1 MLTYLITSVILAIL
15 PLVVRT
21 ERLTNLIAALFFL
34 VQVAGIAL
42 VFYFD
47 RVDGVLLSI
56 FRADSMA
63 LLFHTLM
70 TVVLGFALIHS
81 SSYLKAE
88 GISTR
93 SYKAYYTLLMLLAVA
108 ITCVYYSDNIAM
120 TWVFLELTTICS
132 AGIIYHREFKQSLE
146 ATWKYVFVCST
157 GIAMA
162 YLGILL
168 LSTVATDGALD
179 YASLKTAIMEGNPL
193 YLKVAFLLMVVGYS
207 CKMEIFPLYTVGV
220 DANFAAPAPASAF
233 ISTALVNAGFVSIL
247 RIYNLYAS
255 AGDVF
260 IWARH
265 VLILIGVLSLAVG
278 AMFLRRAN
286 NYKRFLSYST
296 VENMGI
302 VAIGLG
308 IGGVA
313 LWAAVFHVVCHTFVK
328 SSMFFHVGIMRHVY
342 DSYSINRIGNY
353 MNINRVG
360 AVGFIVGTLVL
371 LAFPPSPLFVS
382 EVMIFSE
389 IVTVGKW
396 WLLVV
401 MLVLMC
407 VVLYSIWS
415 RSLRLSY
422 HSNQDEL
429 HLSAVNR
436 RLSYIASIPLLFA
449 VVLGLWQPKFLTD
462 MIDKVI
468 TYVPIVDA
476 QAMSAEEQIT
486 ESSEQS
492 VIVVEEEAI
501 ESVIIPA
508 VEEIQSVEATEDKM
522 QPEVVDNVENEEDKT
537 ENIE

>member
-1 MLTYLITSVILAIL
+1 MLPFLIISLILAVL

-21 ERLTNLIAALFFL
+21 ERATNIIAALFFAI
-34 VQVAGIAL
+34 QVVGIAL
-42 VFYFD
+42 VLCFD
-47 RVDGVLLSI
+47 RVDAILLYI

-63 LLFHTLM
+63 LLFHALM
-70 TVVLGFALIHS
+70 TLVLGFSLLHS

-88 GISTR
+88 NVSTR
-93 SYKAYYTLLMLLAVA
+93 SYKTYYTLLMLLAVA

-120 TWVFLELTTICS
+120 TWVFLEATTICS

-168 LSTVATDGALD
+168 LSTVATHGALD
-179 YASLKTAIMEGNPL
+179 YASLKEAITEGNPL

-220 DANFAAPAPASAF
+220 DANYAAPAPASAF
-233 ISTALVNAGFVSIL
+233 ISTALVNAGFVSIM
-247 RIYNLYAS
+247 RIYTLYAQS
-255 AGDVF
+255 DVF
-260 IWARH
+260 EWARH
-265 VLILIGVLSLAVG
+265 LLILIGVLSLAVG

-308 IGGVA
+308 IGGIA
-313 LWAAVFHVVCHTFVK
+313 LWAAIFHVVCHTFVK
-328 SSMFFHVGIMRHVY
+328 SSMFFHVGIVRHVY

-360 AVGFIVGTLVL
+360 AIGFIVGTLVL
-371 LAFPPSPLFVS
+371 LAFPPSPLFIS
-382 EVMIFSE
+382 EVMIFTE
-389 IVTVGKW
+389 IVSVEKW
-396 WLLVV
+396 WLLVL

-415 RSLRLSY
+415 RSLRLGY

-429 HLSAVNR
+429 HLTAVDR
-436 RLSYIASIPLLFA
+436 RLSYIASLPLVLA
-449 VVLGLWQPKFLTD
+449 VVLGLWQPQVL
-462 MIDKVI
+462 
-468 TYVPIVDA
+468 VDA
-476 QAMSAEEQIT
+476 VDNIARVT
-486 ESSEQS
+486 P
-492 VIVVEEEAI
+492 VVEEVVVEEPATAVV
-501 ESVIIPA
+501 EA
-508 VEEIQSVEATEDKM
+508 VEAELEVEVEAVVE
-522 QPEVVDNVENEEDKT
+522 EVAPIAEPTDAEPPAESEIELTSTDETVE
-537 ENIE
+537 

>member
-1 MLTYLITSVILAIL
+1 MLIYLIISLVLAVL
-15 PLVVRT
+15 PLMVRT
-21 ERLTNLIAALFFL
+21 ERMTNIVAALFFT

-42 VFYFD
+42 VIALGK
-47 RVDGVLLSI
+47 VDGVMLSI

-63 LLFHTLM
+63 ILFHALM
-70 TVVLGFALIHS
+70 TVVLGFSLLHS

-88 GISTR
+88 NVSTR

-120 TWVFLELTTICS
+120 TWVFLEATTICS
-132 AGIIYHREFKQSLE
+132 AGIIYHREFQQSLE

-168 LSTVATDGALD
+168 LSTVATHGALD
-179 YASLKTAIMEGNPL
+179 YASLKGVIAEGNPL

-220 DANFAAPAPASAF
+220 DANYAAPAPASAF
-233 ISTALVNAGFVSIL
+233 ISTALVNAGFVSIM
-247 RIYNLYAS
+247 RIYTLYANT
-255 AGDVF
+255 GDVF
-260 IWARH
+260 EWARH

-328 SSMFFHVGIMRHVY
+328 SSMFYHVGIMRHVY

-353 MNINRVG
+353 ININRVG
-360 AVGFIVGTLVL
+360 AIGFIVGTLVL
-371 LAFPPSPLFVS
+371 LAFPPSPLFIS
-382 EVMIFSE
+382 EVMIFTE
-389 IVTVGKW
+389 IVSVEKW
-396 WLLVV
+396 WLLVL

-407 VVLYSIWS
+407 VVLYAIWS
-415 RSLRLSY
+415 RSLRLGY

-436 RLSYIASIPLLFA
+436 RLSYIASLPL
-449 VVLGLWQPKFLTD
+449 VVAIVFGLWQPAVLSEA
-462 MIDKVI
+462 IDNIIDIAPV
-468 TYVPIVDA
+468 TEVSAVEAEDA
-476 QAMSAEEQIT
+476 
-486 ESSEQS
+486 
-492 VIVVEEEAI
+492 VVVEDAL
-501 ESVIIPA
+501 
-508 VEEIQSVEATEDKM
+508 VEETTVEDALVEATD
-522 QPEVVDNVENEEDKT
+522 EVVAEESVDAATVEEQT
-537 ENIE
+537 EVESEIETVSTDENLE

>member
-1 MLTYLITSVILAIL
+1 MLTYLIISVILAVL

-21 ERLTNLIAALFFL
+21 ERLTNIIAALFFL
-34 VQVAGIAL
+34 VQVVGIAL

-47 RVDGVLLSI
+47 RVDAVLLSI

-63 LLFHTLM
+63 LLFHALM
-70 TVVLGFALIHS
+70 AVVLGFSLLHS

-168 LSTVATDGALD
+168 LSTVATEGALD
-179 YASLKTAIMEGNPL
+179 YASLKEAIVEGNPL

-220 DANFAAPAPASAF
+220 DANYAAPAPASAF
-233 ISTALVNAGFVSIL
+233 ISTALVNAGFLSIM

-255 AGDVF
+255 AGEVF
-260 IWARH
+260 VWARH

-360 AVGFIVGTLVL
+360 AIGFIVGTLVL

-396 WLLVV
+396 WLLIL

-436 RLSYIASIPLLFA
+436 RLSYIASIPLVVA

-462 MIDKVI
+462 MIDTII
-468 TYVPIVDA
+468 TDTPVVK
-476 QAMSAEEQIT
+476 T
-486 ESSEQS
+486 ETE
-492 VIVVEEEAI
+492 VVEQNI
-501 ESVIIPA
+501 VIFAEKQPA
-508 VEEIQSVEATEDKM
+508 VEHTAPNTSAVSAVEE
-522 QPEVVDNVENEEDKT
+522 PIENEDVNA
-537 ENIE
+537 ENLE

>member
-1 MLTYLITSVILAIL
+1 MLIFLILSLALAVL

-21 ERLTNLIAALFFL
+21 ERMTNIIAALFFTL
-34 VQVAGIAL
+34 QVAGIAL
-42 VFYFD
+42 VVGFN
-47 RVDGVLLSI
+47 RVDALMLSI

-63 LLFHTLM
+63 LLFHALM
-70 TVVLGFALIHS
+70 TVVLGFSLLHS

-88 GISTR
+88 NVSIR

-120 TWVFLELTTICS
+120 TWVFLEATTICS
-132 AGIIYHREFKQSLE
+132 AGIIYHREFKHSFE
-146 ATWKYVFVCST
+146 APWKYGFVCST

-168 LSTVATDGALD
+168 LSTVATNGALD
-179 YASLKTAIMEGNPL
+179 YASLKAVIADGNPL

-220 DANFAAPAPASAF
+220 DANYAAPAPASAF
-233 ISTALVNAGFVSIL
+233 ISTALVNAGFLSIM
-247 RIYNLYAS
+247 RIYTLYAS

-260 IWARH
+260 VWARH
-265 VLILIGVLSLAVG
+265 LLILIGVLSLAVG
-278 AMFLRRAN
+278 AMFLRRSN

-308 IGGVA
+308 VGGIA

-353 MNINRVG
+353 ININRVG
-360 AVGFIVGTLVL
+360 AIGFIVGTLVL
-371 LAFPPSPLFVS
+371 LAFPPSPLFIS
-382 EVMIFSE
+382 EVMIFTE
-389 IVTVGKW
+389 IVSVDMW
-396 WLLVV
+396 WLLVI

-407 VVLYSIWS
+407 VVLYAVWS
-415 RSLRLSY
+415 RSLRLGY
-422 HSNQDEL
+422 NSNQDEL

-436 RLSYIASIPLLFA
+436 RLSYIASVPLVLA
-449 VVLGLWQPKFLTD
+449 VVFGLWQPQVLKD
-462 MIDKVI
+462 IIDKIVDV
-468 TYVPIVDA
+468 TPAVEVVADVEVEDDVTVVEEPIVDTEPVA
-476 QAMSAEEQIT
+476 AEAATDDASQ
-486 ESSEQS
+486 ESEFELTSTDET
-492 VIVVEEEAI
+492 I
-501 ESVIIPA
+501 E
-508 VEEIQSVEATEDKM
+508 
-522 QPEVVDNVENEEDKT
+522 
-537 ENIE
+537 

>member
-1 MLTYLITSVILAIL
+1 MLTYLIISLILAVL

-21 ERLTNLIAALFFL
+21 ERMTNIIATLFFL

-42 VFYFD
+42 VVALG
-47 RVDGVLLSI
+47 RVDGVMLSV
-56 FRADSMA
+56 FRADNMA
-63 LLFHTLM
+63 LLFHALM
-70 TVVLGFALIHS
+70 TVVLGFSLIHS

-88 GISTR
+88 NVSTR
-93 SYKAYYTLLMLLAVA
+93 SYKTYYTLLMLLAVA

-120 TWVFLELTTICS
+120 TWVFLEATTICS

-162 YLGILL
+162 YLGIMLL
-168 LSTVATDGALD
+168 ATVANHGALD
-179 YASLKTAIMEGNPL
+179 YASLKEAIVAGDPL

-207 CKMEIFPLYTVGV
+207 CKMEIFPLYTVGI
-220 DANFAAPAPASAF
+220 DANYAAPAPASAF
-233 ISTALVNAGFVSIL
+233 ISTALVNAGFVSIM
-247 RIYNLYAS
+247 RIYTLYAHS
-255 AGDVF
+255 DVF
-260 IWARH
+260 VWARH

-328 SSMFFHVGIMRHVY
+328 SSMFYHVGIMRHVY

-353 MNINRVG
+353 ININRVG
-360 AVGFIVGTLVL
+360 AIGFIVGTLVL
-371 LAFPPSPLFVS
+371 LAFPPSPLFIS

-389 IVTVGKW
+389 IVSVEKW
-396 WLLVV
+396 WLLVL

-436 RLSYIASIPLLFA
+436 RLSYIASLPLVA
-449 VVLGLWQPKFLTD
+449 AIVLGLWQPKFLD
-462 MIDKVI
+462 SAIENIISDGVE
-468 TYVPIVDA
+468 V
-476 QAMSAEEQIT
+476 SAEV
-486 ESSEQS
+486 
-492 VIVVEEEAI
+492 VIDEVEVVADAEEPEAVVEEPVEDAATAETEA
-501 ESVIIPA
+501 
-508 VEEIQSVEATEDKM
+508 EATEEQVIEETTD
-522 QPEVVDNVENEEDKT
+522 ENLDDHGDVL
-537 ENIE
+537 

>member
-1 MLTYLITSVILAIL
+1 MLTYLIISVVLAVL

-21 ERLTNLIAALFFL
+21 ERMTNFIVALFFL

-42 VFYFD
+42 VMVYD
-47 RVDGVLLSI
+47 RVDSVMLSI

-63 LLFHTLM
+63 LLFHALM
-70 TVVLGFALIHS
+70 TVVLGFSLLHS

-88 GISTR
+88 NVSTR
-93 SYKAYYTLLMLLAVA
+93 SYKTYYTLLMLLAVA

-120 TWVFLELTTICS
+120 TWVFLEATTICS
-132 AGIIYHREFKQSLE
+132 AGIIYHREFKESLE

-162 YLGILL
+162 YLGIMLL
-168 LSTVATDGALD
+168 ATVATHGALD
-179 YASLKTAIMEGNPL
+179 YASLKEAIVEGDPL

-207 CKMEIFPLYTVGV
+207 CKMEIFPLYTVGI
-220 DANFAAPAPASAF
+220 DANYAAPAPASAF
-233 ISTALVNAGFVSIL
+233 ISTALVNAGFVSIM
-247 RIYNLYAS
+247 RIYTLYAQS
-255 AGDVF
+255 EVF
-260 IWARH
+260 EWARH

-278 AMFLRRAN
+278 AMFLRRTN

-328 SSMFFHVGIMRHVY
+328 SSMFYHVGIMRHVY

-353 MNINRVG
+353 ININRIG
-360 AVGFIVGTLVL
+360 AIGFVVGTLVL
-371 LAFPPSPLFVS
+371 LAFPPSPLFIS
-382 EVMIFSE
+382 EVSIFSA
-389 IVTVGKW
+389 IVVEGQW

-415 RSLRLSY
+415 RSLRLNY

-429 HLSAVNR
+429 HLTAVNR
-436 RLSYIASIPLLFA
+436 RLSYIASLPL
-449 VVLGLWQPKFLTD
+449 VLAIVFGLWQPKQLN
-462 MIDKVI
+462 
-468 TYVPIVDA
+468 DA
-476 QAMSAEEQIT
+476 IYSIISDGVEVSAEIAIDEVEVVVDVEDT
-486 ESSEQS
+486 EAMTGATIEESEAAS
-492 VIVVEEEAI
+492 EEAELADV
-501 ESVIIPA
+501 ES
-508 VEEIQSVEATEDKM
+508 EED
-522 QPEVVDNVENEEDKT
+522 VVNDENED
-537 ENIE
+537 